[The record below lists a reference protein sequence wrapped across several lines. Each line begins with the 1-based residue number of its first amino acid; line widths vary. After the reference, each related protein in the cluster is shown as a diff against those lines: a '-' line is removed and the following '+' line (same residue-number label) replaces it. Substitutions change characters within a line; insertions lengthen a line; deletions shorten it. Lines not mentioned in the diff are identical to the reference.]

1 MYQIDPDKCQRVAD
15 CAEACPVAAIETKDD
30 GAFYVNDSCTDC
42 GACEPACDLE
52 AIQRLR

>member
-1 MYQIDPDKCQRVAD
+1 MYQIDQEKCQRVGD

-42 GACEPACDLE
+42 GACEPACDNE
-52 AIQRLR
+52 AIQRVH